1 MRMAVI
7 ERDGVLHYA
16 LKALGGKVR
25 RGGRR
30 WFVFCDSSART
41 REEFR
46 DDDIQE
52 DLPTC
57 VRCLGEEALRGKDLE
72 PIDGD

>member
-16 LKALGGKVR
+16 LMGMGR
-25 RGGRR
+25 NNGRR
-30 WFVFCDSSART
+30 WCLFCNWSSILRARYT
-41 REEFR
+41 DE
-46 DDDIQE
+46 DIQE
-52 DLPTC
+52 GLPTC

-72 PIDGD
+72 PIDHGL